1 MRNKAAQRQGILPY
15 AWTLLSTNT
24 RKCLTNHF
32 PYGVIYQI
40 TDEEIFVI
48 AVMHHTRESGH

>member
-15 AWTLLSTNT
+15 AWTPLSTNT
-24 RKCLTNHF
+24 RRCLTSHF

-40 TDEEIFVI
+40 AEEEIFVI
-48 AVMHHTRESGH
+48 VVRHPTREPGH